1 MPPPPQIM
9 SDDYGDGKWC
19 MPLRVTSP
27 QLEKELW
34 EWIQKVEAQGVC
46 LSRELIKMKARY
58 IQQTLCDAWE
68 LTISEGWLSALVN
81 CFRHTGIVFNGMKE
95 GNSETEST
103 SYEADVAVEDIIVRA
118 SQLTL

>member
-1 MPPPPQIM
+1 M

-19 MPLRVTSP
+19 KSLRVTSP

-46 LSRELIKMKARY
+46 LSRELIKMKARD

-68 LTISEGWLSALVN
+68 LTFSEGWLIA
-81 CFRHTGIVFNGMKE
+81 FERRH
-95 GNSETEST
+95 
-103 SYEADVAVEDIIVRA
+103 R
-118 SQLTL
+118 